1 MIKAVKARRTYN
13 GALGKQQAEMTRN
26 RILDAARRLLTS
38 GTYSSVK
45 MEDIAQE
52 AGVAYETVYC
62 IFVTKLRLAQ
72 GLIEIGFPHVGDA
85 LKLFDQLSPADDP
98 EVALRTNA
106 RVSRL
111 IYEPCADLLRFMR
124 ESGDPGL
131 LARYRE
137 REEQRLKGMIEYGVS
152 AQLERSGRLRA
163 GISPSEALAVIW
175 ALSGP
180 DQYIQLV
187 FDRGWTPARYEDWL
201 GDALVNMLLEPSSEA
216 HELSRSSRDAGSG
229 ARGR

>member
-1 MIKAVKARRTYN
+1 MVKAVKTHRSYN
-13 GALGKQQAEMTRN
+13 GTLRQEQAQMTRG
-26 RILDAARRLLTS
+26 RILDAARRLLIN
-38 GTYSSVK
+38 GTYSSVTI
-45 MEDIAQE
+45 EDIAGE
-52 AGVAYETVYC
+52 ARVSYQTVYA
-62 IFVTKLRLAQ
+62 IFGTKLRLAQ
-72 GLIEIGFPHVGDA
+72 GLIEIGFPHVAEA
-85 LKLFDQLSPADDP
+85 LKLFDQLGPSADP
-98 EVALRTNA
+98 ELGLRTSA

-111 IYEPCADLLRFMR
+111 IYELCADLLRFMR

-131 LARYRE
+131 LTHYRE
-137 REEQRLKGMIEYGVS
+137 REEQRLKGMIQYGVS

-187 FDRGWTPARYEDWL
+187 FDRGWTPARYEEWL
-201 GDALVNMLLEPSSEA
+201 GEALVNMLLEPSEA
-216 HELSRSSRDAGSG
+216 RESTRSSRDAGSG